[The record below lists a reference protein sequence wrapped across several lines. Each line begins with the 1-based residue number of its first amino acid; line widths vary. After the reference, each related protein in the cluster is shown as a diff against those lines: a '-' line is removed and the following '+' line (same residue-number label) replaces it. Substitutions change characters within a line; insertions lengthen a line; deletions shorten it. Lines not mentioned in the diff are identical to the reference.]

1 MHFLFGCHSQW
12 RLSREKIVTI
22 LLVDLGNT
30 ALKWSTSEDPGN
42 PHTYVHSGATA
53 VSEELLRTWMDLNPT
68 RVFGCMVSSEALA
81 LSLTKFFNRC
91 QINWEWLQSEKTFE
105 GPFFLENAYS
115 NVHQLG
121 SDRWHAAIGAASLF
135 PNEALLVAQLG
146 TATTVDTVI
155 PTEKGM
161 QFLGGRILA
170 GPSLMVSALTSATQ
184 CRYEKVGE
192 SVAFPLNT
200 VDAISTGI
208 IEAHLGVFELA
219 RRAIREKGFEPRIV
233 FAGGAAPLMA
243 PYITKAFPN
252 AVQMHN
258 LVLHGLALRARLS

>member
-1 MHFLFGCHSQW
+1 M
-12 RLSREKIVTI
+12 TI

-30 ALKWSTSEDPGN
+30 ALKWSTSDNPGE

-53 VSEELLRTWMDLNPT
+53 VSEDLLHTWMDLKPT

-121 SDRWHAAIGAASLF
+121 SDRWHAAIGAVSLF
-135 PNEALLVAQLG
+135 PNEALIVAQLG

-161 QFLGGRILA
+161 KFLGGRILA
-170 GPSLMVSALTSATQ
+170 GPSLMVSALTGATQ

-192 SVAFPLNT
+192 SVPFPLNT

-208 IEAHLGVFELA
+208 IEAHIGVFELA

-243 PYITKAFPN
+243 PYITKAFPD

-258 LVLHGLALRARLS
+258 LVLHGLALRAHLSEEMGK

>member
-121 SDRWHAAIGAASLF
+121 SDRWHAAIGAVSLF

>member
-121 SDRWHAAIGAASLF
+121 SDRWHAAIGAVSLF

-233 FAGGAAPLMA
+233 FAGGASPLMA